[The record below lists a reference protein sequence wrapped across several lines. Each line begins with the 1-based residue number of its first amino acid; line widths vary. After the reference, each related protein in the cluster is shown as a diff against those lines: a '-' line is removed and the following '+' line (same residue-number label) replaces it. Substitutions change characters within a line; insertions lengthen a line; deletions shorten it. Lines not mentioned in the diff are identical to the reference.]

1 MNDRKPP
8 TQELERATTLRVIAD
23 RADDDTVIVEP
34 QETSRPELRVE
45 GSPGATALKLL
56 HLMHDEAGVA
66 IAEDVEHDCPIAQVR
81 SQTGIRNLT
90 VNELEHVLEELVKV
104 RLLLRDIDARGDG
117 KVKIG
122 TLVDRADIDVQADHA
137 VRIVWRFGSLFRQEA
152 ARSDH
157 WSMIDKPVLMALRSR
172 YAIALL
178 EHLSGLAWRTYR
190 AEQLTVDEVRRILG
204 VAPGRLRTF
213 AHLRQR
219 ALDPGIREL
228 NELSRFH
235 VEYDVDRTTGRQR
248 KIIGIVLKWDLR
260 ETAALAPQLALP
272 NGSNRDAAPDSTK
285 ELEGSPRPKAMS
297 AQHEPFPSDG
307 AVRWDE
313 YWAPLARR
321 HGQGRDVDRL
331 GEDFVGFCQRRGI
344 PLDAKTITKTFVGFC
359 QRQRPVT

>member
-1 MNDRKPP
+1 MDDPERS
-8 TQELERATTLRVIAD
+8 TQDLERATTLRVIAD

-66 IAEDVEHDCPIAQVR
+66 IAEDVEHDCPIARVR

-190 AEQLTVDEVRRILG
+190 AEQLTVDELRRILG

-235 VEYDVDRTTGRQR
+235 VEYDVDRTGGRQR
-248 KIIGIVLKWDLR
+248 RIVGIALKWELR

-272 NGSNRDAAPDSTK
+272 DGRHAGTAPGSSTELAHSPSREGAPA
-285 ELEGSPRPKAMS
+285 RQKA
-297 AQHEPFPSDG
+297 FPSDG
-307 AVRWDE
+307 QVRWDE
-313 YWAPLARR
+313 YWAPLARD
-321 HGQGRDVDRL
+321 HGQGRDLDQL

-359 QRQRPVT
+359 RKQHPAA